1 MRGLL
6 ALLLLAGV
14 SAAQAAPYRIV
25 GYVVDGPQ
33 APSISPGKLDVVNFA
48 FAQVDE
54 AHHVF
59 LPGATAPDNLRAL
72 TALRARQPSLR
83 IVLSIGG
90 WGAGHF
96 SEAVADAQA
105 RKVFADSAIALLRQ
119 YDLDGLDIDWE
130 YPTLPGPGI
139 SHAPADRRNFT
150 LLLESLR
157 QQLDAEGAAT
167 ARHYLLTIAAAEG
180 EFAQGLEL
188 ARIAGSLDWINLM
201 TYDFYGSLTPTTGH
215 HAGLA
220 PTAGAPAG
228 ARNAQAAVDE
238 YLAAGV
244 PADKIHL
251 GVASTADASATWS
264 PRATGCCRNS
274 EAMVASSPGG
284 RSPKARSRRRRG
296 RGTGMRRPRHRGSG
310 TRPPTSS
317 SATTI
322 RNRCRQR
329 SITWNARAWA
339 ASCTGNTGRT
349 AMKRCWTC
357 SQAAGTAGA
366 DDQRASDSST
376 LRAGADASATQ
387 PLP

>member
-157 QQLDAEGAAT
+157 QRLDAEGAAT

-238 YLAAGV
+238 YIAAGV

-251 GVASTADASATWS
+251 GVAFYGRRFGDVAPARDGLLQKFRSDGGFISWREIAEGPLAQKAWARHWDAQAQAPWLW
-264 PRATGCCRNS
+264 N
-274 EAMVASSPGG
+274 
-284 RSPKARSRRRRG
+284 
-296 RGTGMRRPRHRGSG
+296 
-310 TRPPTSS
+310 
-317 SATTI
+317 ATTHQFI
-322 RNRCRQR
+322 SYDDPQSLQAKIDYVERKGLGGFMYWEYRQDR
-329 SITWNARAWA
+329 DEQLLDVLVQAR
-339 ASCTGNTGRT
+339 
-349 AMKRCWTC
+349 
-357 SQAAGTAGA
+357 
-366 DDQRASDSST
+366 
-376 LRAGADASATQ
+376 DARQ
-387 PLP
+387 ER